1 TVFGYT
7 STDVA
12 DITITDVSNKTITV
26 TGPATIAEGATGTYR
41 FSLPTGVTSTSA
53 ITITLTRDA
62 ASTAA
67 LTDLQSLPTVV
78 IPAGD
83 GFVDVNFIPADDNVI
98 EATEKLILTPAA
110 TGFTFSQP
118 VNFDITDQDL
128 AGATITL
135 SAAPAS
141 VAEGA
146 SSVITATLNGGVT
159 SATNLTVTLS
169 KHASSTAGNTEH
181 GALGSITIN
190 AGQTTGTVT
199 LTTNTDQVLEAN
211 ETVMIEGA

>member
-1 TVFGYT
+1 M
-7 STDVA
+7 
-12 DITITDVSNKTITV
+12 
-26 TGPATIAEGATGTYR
+26 
-41 FSLPTGVTSTSA
+41 
-53 ITITLTRDA
+53 
-62 ASTAA
+62 
-67 LTDLQSLPTVV
+67 TDLQSLPTVV

-83 GFVDVNFIPADDNVI
+83 GFVDVNFVPADDNVI

-110 TGFTFSQP
+110 TGFTFNQP
-118 VNFDITDQDL
+118 ISFDITDQDL

-159 SATNLTVTLS
+159 AASNLVITLT
-169 KHASSTAGNTEH
+169 KGAGSTAGSAEH
-181 GALGSITIN
+181 GVLGPITIN